1 VSELPIPDI
10 EALAEAIVFAHDPL
24 DETQAGAVAA
34 DSPLSRELAATA
46 ALVTAATVMSER
58 PPERL
63 RTRLAADALAFCA
76 ATRGPLA
83 DQQTADGPLL
93 DGNGDGRFVAVTTS
107 QRPPVVAFLFG
118 AAAAL
123 LLVWLFADALSPNDN
138 DATDPAA
145 VRAQVLAELA
155 NGADRPV
162 VHESWKPGPSELRG
176 DIVGDVVWRQDRQDG
191 WLTFRGLPKLAD
203 DKAYQLWIVDGER
216 AGAPV
221 DGGVFTIADQG
232 AETVVPIHAKLRVA
246 KPAAFV
252 ITVEDRDGVVVSKQ
266 EHVVAIASL

>member
-63 RTRLAADALAFCA
+63 RTRLAADGLAFCA

-83 DQQTADGPLL
+83 GQQTADGTLLDGPMLHGPLL

-107 QRPPVVAFLFG
+107 QRPPVVAF
-118 AAAAL
+118 
-123 LLVWLFADALSPNDN
+123 
-138 DATDPAA
+138 
-145 VRAQVLAELA
+145 R
-155 NGADRPV
+155 
-162 VHESWKPGPSELRG
+162 
-176 DIVGDVVWRQDRQDG
+176 
-191 WLTFRGLPKLAD
+191 
-203 DKAYQLWIVDGER
+203 
-216 AGAPV
+216 
-221 DGGVFTIADQG
+221 
-232 AETVVPIHAKLRVA
+232 
-246 KPAAFV
+246 
-252 ITVEDRDGVVVSKQ
+252 VVSLP
-266 EHVVAIASL
+266 ATMSRILSLMSSSLFMERW